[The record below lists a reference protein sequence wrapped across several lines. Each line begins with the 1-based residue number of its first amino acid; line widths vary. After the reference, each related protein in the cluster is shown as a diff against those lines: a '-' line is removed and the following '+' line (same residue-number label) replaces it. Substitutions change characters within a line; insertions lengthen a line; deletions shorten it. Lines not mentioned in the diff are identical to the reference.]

1 MLILEAAT
9 IPQQCK
15 VLRLPSA
22 AAQCAQLAEQAAR
35 ERRRHLGYLEA
46 LLRSRVCSMLP
57 ISASRSSRS

>member
-46 LLRSRVCSMLP
+46 LLRATLLH
-57 ISASRSSRS
+57 AADLGLKSSRS